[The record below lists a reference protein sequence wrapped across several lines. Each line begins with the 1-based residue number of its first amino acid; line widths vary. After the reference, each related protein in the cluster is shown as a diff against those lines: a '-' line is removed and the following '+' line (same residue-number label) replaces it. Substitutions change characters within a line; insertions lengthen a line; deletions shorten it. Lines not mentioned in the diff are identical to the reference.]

1 MGERIKIDPRGFSG
15 PEASKTSGEALDRT
29 IKGAEAAV
37 AAAQRTADLT
47 LKQTNAKIAEATS
60 ADQITEAR
68 AKAEKAVLDLQ
79 TAQINLERLKASATP
94 LTEGQGKAG
103 NFYRRTLSSNMNLD
117 RLALDPDSLIGRT
130 SYDYAPGLTQLAS
143 TDKRNAYRSAVE
155 NFISATLRLESGA
168 AIGDAEFE
176 RQYRIFFPLEGAGP
190 EEIEQKRKAREIAI
204 SGFKSE
210 AGPGARQAELDLAA
224 QGYEIPGINVKEQA
238 APASETPKDGVAG
251 AGAKTTT
258 VEVPKELQSAVM
270 AYVDAKGKNIDA
282 QEFKDFFNKT
292 AEKIGYPNRLSDEE
306 AKRNADALR
315 EGARYGGVTSG
326 DRPLSAVERG
336 VNEFLLSTPGA
347 VATGLTNATT
357 MGIPAMLNEN
367 IGRSL
372 EGVRE
377 ENGLA
382 YGIGELGGN
391 LLMSTGGGSLLKL
404 AGLSPGKA
412 EVLSDLGYS
421 AITGYTGAEE
431 GERGAGALTNTL
443 FAGLGAAAPDVI
455 KRTLKTNPDEDI
467 KILREAGVRLTPAQT
482 IGGRVDQVE
491 EAASRMLLGGG
502 DISLAGRKRAFNDFN
517 TAYLNSAGKYI
528 GFQLPNDLK
537 AHARM
542 EKMGK
547 AFDDQYDTIRAQMS
561 VAPDQEL
568 LDDIAALR
576 ATIDDGVTFTPE
588 NAGRLRKLLDDQLV
602 RRTVN
607 PIDGGEYKS
616 LQSLLKKRKKE
627 FAKNDNLE
635 LADGVENM
643 QAILDNA
650 ARRRSPPEVVQM
662 LNDTDRGFALLA
674 QAQEAA
680 RMAGNRPG
688 EFSPAQILSR
698 QRAADTRNRSRSFVE
713 GDVEGQRLAEAAQ
726 NVLGNIYPTSGTTE
740 RLAAGLTVTGGGAYL
755 SPLSLIPNAL
765 IGAASLPVVR
775 DVLPAAFAGR
785 RPAAV
790 EAVGEF
796 MDKYKV
802 PFRYAGA
809 QAGRMLNPLEQTP
822 EDYTMTGVENPIAV
836 SATQGYPSQNMAG
849 LEAAAA
855 APVAGVAPAV
865 PTKTRITFEGR
876 DVEYDPE
883 TDTYLELATGRRVRE
898 LPELNRPAQA
908 MYRGG
913 TVQAFGNGGQPKKQT
928 SWYDDLT
935 MAVSRRG
942 NDLVALTADL
952 ADKYGLTPANAT
964 AWVAQNVAGY
974 SPQQAAQIRKN
985 LSGISNRAVVDA
997 GAASNETRFRN
1008 SGGVGARSADTVTPP
1023 VRMSDVAYRVQDIP
1037 RAVVSETPKA
1047 LRAAGNYITST
1058 SPQTMLR
1065 DAQRA
1070 GSVAL
1075 NAIKEDPYGMA
1086 FDTALYPA
1094 FPVAASAGDFAAIR
1108 GGARE
1113 LSPYVRDNA
1122 EAARTKAMVDALS
1135 VLPLGGGMAGRRV
1148 TKRR

>member
-1 MGERIKIDPRGFSG
+1 MATSNEPAWFKKLPSA
-15 PEASKTSGEALDRT
+15 PSKTPEQTQKGFDIK
-29 IKGAEAAV
+29 IKGAEARV
-37 AAAQRTADLT
+37 ADAQRTADT
-47 LKQTNAKIAEATS
+47 ITKQTNAQIAQATS
-60 ADQITEAR
+60 ADQIAQAR
-68 AKAEKAVLDLQ
+68 DAALKASVDLEKA
-79 TAQINLERLKASATP
+79 QIELERLKASATP
-94 LTEGQGKAG
+94 LTEGQGKAA
-103 NFYRRTLSSNMNLD
+103 NFYRRTLSSNIEID
-117 RLALDPDSLIGRT
+117 RLGLDPDSLIGRT
-130 SYDYAPGLTQLAS
+130 SYDYAPGLTRLAS

-155 NFISATLRLESGA
+155 NFIAATLRLESGA

-176 RQYRIFFPLEGAGP
+176 RQYRIYFPQADAGP
-190 EEIEQKRKAREIAI
+190 EEIAQKRKARELAI
-204 SGFKSE
+204 SGLKAE
-210 AGPGARQAELDLAA
+210 AGPGSRQAELDLAA

-238 APASETPKDGVAG
+238 APASEAAKSGVAG
-251 AGAKTTT
+251 AGAETTT

-282 QEFKDFFNKT
+282 QEFKDFFNNT
-292 AEKIGYPNRLSDEE
+292 AEKIGYPNRVTDEE
-306 AKRNADALR
+306 AKRTADGVKS
-315 EGARYGGVTSG
+315 GARYGGVTPG

-431 GERGAGALTNTL
+431 GERGAGAATNML
-443 FAGLGAAAPDVI
+443 LSGLGMAAPSAV
-455 KRTLKTNPDEDI
+455 KRTLKPSPDEDI

-482 IGGRVDQVE
+482 VGGRVDTVE
-491 EAASRMLLGGG
+491 EAASRALFGGG
-502 DISLAGRKRAFNDFN
+502 DMALSSRRRAFNDFN
-517 TAYLNSAGKYI
+517 TAYLNAAGEKI

-537 AHARM
+537 PHERM
-542 EKMGK
+542 KAIGK
-547 AFDDQYDTIRAQMS
+547 AFDDQYDSIRAQMS

-568 LDDIAALR
+568 LDDIADLR
-576 ATIDDGVTFTPE
+576 SVIRDGSTFTPE
-588 NAGRLRKLLDDQLV
+588 NAARLEKLLDDQLV
-602 RRTVN
+602 RRTAN
-607 PIDGGEYKS
+607 PIGGDEYKS
-616 LQSLLKKRKKE
+616 LQSLLKKRKRA
-627 FAKNDNLE
+627 FAKNDNQE

-650 ARRRSPPEVVQM
+650 ARRRSPPEAVAA
-662 LNDTDRGFALLA
+662 LDNADRGFALLA

-680 RMAGNRPG
+680 KMAGNKPG

-698 QRAADTRNRSRSFVE
+698 QRALDTRNRSRSFVE
-713 GDVEGQRLAEAAQ
+713 GDMEGQRLAEAGQ
-726 NVLGNIYPTSGTTE
+726 SVLGNVLPSSGTVE
-740 RLAAGLTVTGGGAYL
+740 RLAAASAAGAAGSLL
-755 SPLSLIPNAL
+755 SPWALLPNAMV
-765 IGAASLPVVR
+765 GAVNAPVVR
-775 DVLPAAFAGR
+775 DVLPAIIAGK
-785 RPAAV
+785 RPAPV
-790 EAVGEF
+790 EALGDLMER
-796 MDKYKV
+796 YKV
-802 PFRYAGA
+802 PLRYAGA

-822 EDYTMTGVENPIAV
+822 EDYTMTGVEEPIKVTAQ
-836 SATQGYPSQNMAG
+836 SGYPSQNTAG
-849 LEAAAA
+849 LAAVEEAA
-855 APVAGVAPAV
+855 APVPEVGKLIDKR
-865 PTKTRITFEGR
+865 TGR
-876 DVEYDPE
+876 EIYLDPE
-883 TDTYLELATGRRVRE
+883 SNEYKDALTGEVV
-898 LPELNRPAQA
+898 PGYQG

-913 TVQAFGNGGQPKKQT
+913 TVQAFRNGGQPKKQT

-964 AWVAQNVAGY
+964 AWIAQNVAGY

-1008 SGGVGARSADTVTPP
+1008 AGGRGARAPDMVAPP

-1135 VLPLGGGMAGRRV
+1135 VLPLGGGMAGRRL
-1148 TKRR
+1148 TKQR

>member
-1 MGERIKIDPRGFSG
+1 MATSNEPAWFKKLPSA
-15 PEASKTSGEALDRT
+15 PSKTPEQTQKGFDIK
-29 IKGAEAAV
+29 IKGAEARV
-37 AAAQRTADLT
+37 ADAQRTADT
-47 LKQTNAKIAEATS
+47 ITKQTNAQIAQATS
-60 ADQITEAR
+60 ADQIAQAR
-68 AKAEKAVLDLQ
+68 DAALKASVDLEKA
-79 TAQINLERLKASATP
+79 QIELERLKASATP
-94 LTEGQGKAG
+94 LTEGQGKAS
-103 NFYRRTLSSNMNLD
+103 NFYRRTLSSNIEID
-117 RLALDPDSLIGRT
+117 RLGLDPDSLIGRT
-130 SYDYAPGLTQLAS
+130 SYDYAPGLTRLAS

-155 NFISATLRLESGA
+155 NFIAATLRLESGA

-176 RQYRIFFPLEGAGP
+176 RQYRIYFPQAGAGP
-190 EEIEQKRKAREIAI
+190 EEIAQKRKARELAI
-204 SGFKSE
+204 SGLKAE
-210 AGPGARQAELDLAA
+210 AGPGSRQAELDLAA

-238 APASETPKDGVAG
+238 APASEAAKSGVAG
-251 AGAKTTT
+251 AGAETTT

-282 QEFKDFFNKT
+282 QEFKDFFNNT
-292 AEKIGYPNRLSDEE
+292 AEKIGYPNRVTDEE
-306 AKRNADALR
+306 AKRTADALR
-315 EGARYGGVTSG
+315 EGARYGGVTPG

-431 GERGAGALTNTL
+431 GERGAGAATNMFL
-443 FAGLGAAAPDVI
+443 SGLGMAAPSAV
-455 KRTLKTNPDEDI
+455 KRTLKPSPDEDI
-467 KILREAGVRLTPAQT
+467 RILREAGVRLTPAQT
-482 IGGRVDQVE
+482 VGGRVDTVE
-491 EAASRMLLGGG
+491 EAASRALFGGG
-502 DISLAGRKRAFNDFN
+502 DMALSSRRRAFNDFN
-517 TAYLNSAGKYI
+517 TAYLNAAGEKI

-537 AHARM
+537 PHERM
-542 EKMGK
+542 KAIGK
-547 AFDDQYDTIRAQMS
+547 AFDDQYDIIRAQMS

-568 LDDIAALR
+568 LDDIADLR
-576 ATIDDGVTFTPE
+576 SVIRDGSTFTPE
-588 NAGRLRKLLDDQLV
+588 NAARLEKLLDDQLV
-602 RRTVN
+602 RRTAN
-607 PIDGGEYKS
+607 PIGGDEYKS
-616 LQSLLKKRKKE
+616 LQSLLKKRKRA
-627 FAKNDNLE
+627 FAKNDNQE

-650 ARRRSPPEVVQM
+650 ARRRSPPEAVAA
-662 LNDTDRGFALLA
+662 LDNADRGFALLA

-680 RMAGNRPG
+680 KMAGNKPG

-713 GDVEGQRLAEAAQ
+713 GDMEGQRLAEAGQ
-726 NVLGNIYPTSGTTE
+726 SVLGNVLPSSGTVE
-740 RLAAGLTVTGGGAYL
+740 RLAAASAAGAAGSLL
-755 SPLSLIPNAL
+755 SPWALLPNAMV
-765 IGAASLPVVR
+765 GAVNAPVVR
-775 DVLPAAFAGR
+775 DVLPAIIAGK
-785 RPAAV
+785 RPAPV
-790 EAVGEF
+790 EALGDLMER
-796 MDKYKV
+796 YKV
-802 PFRYAGA
+802 PLRYAGA

-822 EDYTMTGVENPIAV
+822 EDYTMTGVEEPIKVTAQ
-836 SATQGYPSQNMAG
+836 SGYPSQNTAG
-849 LEAAAA
+849 LAAVEEAA
-855 APVAGVAPAV
+855 APVPEVGKLIDKR
-865 PTKTRITFEGR
+865 TGR
-876 DVEYDPE
+876 EIYLDPE
-883 TDTYLELATGRRVRE
+883 SNEYKDALTGEVV
-898 LPELNRPAQA
+898 PGYQG

-913 TVQAFGNGGQPKKQT
+913 TVQAFRNGGQPKKQT

-964 AWVAQNVAGY
+964 AWIAQNVAGY

-985 LSGISNRAVVDA
+985 LGGISNRAIVNA
-997 GAASNETRFRN
+997 GAASNEARFRN
-1008 SGGVGARSADTVTPP
+1008 SGGVGARSADKVTPP

-1135 VLPLGGGMAGRRV
+1135 VLPLGGGMAGRRL
-1148 TKRR
+1148 TKQR

>member
-15 PEASKTSGEALDRT
+15 PEAGKSGEAASDQT
-29 IKGAEAAV
+29 IKAVEARYADAIRKAEMAKKAADAAV
-37 AAAQRTADLT
+37 AD
-47 LKQTNAKIAEATS
+47 ATS
-60 ADQITEAR
+60 ADQIAKT
-68 AKAEKAVLDLQ
+68 KAETQKALLDLQ
-79 TAQINLERLKASATP
+79 KITIELEALKAGGVS
-94 LTEGQGKAG
+94 LTESQGKAG
-103 NFYRRTLSSNMNLD
+103 SFYSRMLSSEQSMDKLEQ
-117 RLALDPDSLIGRT
+117 DPDSLVGKTAYEI
-130 SYDYAPGLTQLAS
+130 APGLTAMAS
-143 TDKRNAYRSAVE
+143 TSKRTTNRDYIK
-155 NFISATLRLESGA
+155 NFLMASLRKESGA
-168 AIGDAEFE
+168 VIAPFE
-176 RQYRIFFPLEGAGP
+176 LTNQYQIYFPSANASP
-190 EEIEQKRKAREIAI
+190 EEIAAKKQQRLLAIANMR
-204 SGFKSE
+204 GE
-210 AGPGARQAELDLAA
+210 AGPAGPRVDKELLA
-224 QGYEIPGINVKEQA
+224 QGFVPYGMEKPTEGQPA
-238 APASETPKDGVAG
+238 APASEAAKDTVAG
-251 AGAKTTT
+251 AGATTTT
-258 VEVPKELQSAVM
+258 VQVPEELQSAVM

-292 AEKIGYPNRLSDEE
+292 AEKIGYPNRVTDEE
-306 AKRNADALR
+306 AKRTADGVKS
-315 EGARYGGVTSG
+315 GARYGGVTPG

-431 GERGAGALTNTL
+431 GERGAGAATNMFL
-443 FAGLGAAAPDVI
+443 SGLGMAAPSAV
-455 KRTLKTNPDEDI
+455 KRTLKPSPDEDI
-467 KILREAGVRLTPAQT
+467 RILREAGVRLTPAQT
-482 IGGRVDQVE
+482 VGGRVDTVE
-491 EAASRMLLGGG
+491 EAASRALFGGG
-502 DISLAGRKRAFNDFN
+502 DMALSSRRRAFNDFN
-517 TAYLNSAGKYI
+517 TAYLNAAGEKI

-537 AHARM
+537 PHERM
-542 EKMGK
+542 KAIGK
-547 AFDDQYDTIRAQMS
+547 AFDDQYDSIRAQMS

-568 LDDIAALR
+568 LDDIADLR
-576 ATIDDGVTFTPE
+576 SVIRDGSTFTPE
-588 NAGRLRKLLDDQLV
+588 NAARLEKLLDDQLV
-602 RRTVN
+602 RRTAN
-607 PIDGGEYKS
+607 PIGGDEYKS
-616 LQSLLKKRKKE
+616 LQSLLKKRKRA
-627 FAKNDNLE
+627 FAKNDNQE

-650 ARRRSPPEVVQM
+650 ARRRSPPEAVAA
-662 LNDTDRGFALLA
+662 LDNADRGFALLA

-680 RMAGNRPG
+680 KMAGNKPG

-713 GDVEGQRLAEAAQ
+713 GDMEGQRLAEAGQ
-726 NVLGNIYPTSGTTE
+726 SVLGNVLPSSGTVE
-740 RLAAGLTVTGGGAYL
+740 RLAAASAAGAAGSLL
-755 SPLSLIPNAL
+755 SPWALLPNAMV
-765 IGAASLPVVR
+765 GAVNAPVVR
-775 DVLPAAFAGR
+775 DVLPAIIAGK
-785 RPAAV
+785 RPAPV
-790 EAVGEF
+790 EALGDLMER
-796 MDKYKV
+796 YKV
-802 PFRYAGA
+802 PLRYAGA

-822 EDYTMTGVENPIAV
+822 EDYTMTGVEEPIKVTAQ
-836 SATQGYPSQNMAG
+836 SGYPSQNTAG
-849 LEAAAA
+849 LAAVEEAA
-855 APVAGVAPAV
+855 APVPEVGKLIDKR
-865 PTKTRITFEGR
+865 TGR
-876 DVEYDPE
+876 EIYLDPE
-883 TDTYLELATGRRVRE
+883 SNEYKDALTGEVV
-898 LPELNRPAQA
+898 PGYQG

-985 LSGISNRAVVDA
+985 LSGISNRAIVNA
-997 GAASNETRFRN
+997 GAASNEARFRN
-1008 SGGVGARSADTVTPP
+1008 SGGVGARSADKVTPP

-1135 VLPLGGGMAGRRV
+1135 VLPLGGGMAGRRL
-1148 TKRR
+1148 TKQR

>member
-1 MGERIKIDPRGFSG
+1 MGETIKINPNRFGG
-15 PEASKTSGEALDRT
+15 PQAGKTSGEAFDRT

-37 AAAQRTADLT
+37 AAAQRRADT
-47 LKQTNAKIAEATS
+47 ITKQTNAQIAQATS
-60 ADQITEAR
+60 ADQIAKAR
-68 AKAEKAVLDLQ
+68 ADAEKARIDLEK
-79 TAQINLERLKASATP
+79 ARIELERLKASATP

-224 QGYEIPGINVKEQA
+224 QGYEIPGINVKEPA
-238 APASETPKDGVAG
+238 APASEAAKDTVTG

-258 VEVPKELQSAVM
+258 VEVPKELQLAVM
-270 AYVDAKGKNIDA
+270 AYVDAKGKDIDA
-282 QEFKDFFNKT
+282 QEFKDFFNNT
-292 AEKIGYPNRLSDEE
+292 AEKIGYPNRVTDEE
-306 AKRNADALR
+306 AKRTADGVKS
-315 EGARYGGVTSG
+315 GARYGGVTPG

-382 YGIGELGGN
+382 YGIGELAGN
-391 LLMSTGGGSLLKL
+391 LAMTTGGGSLLKL
-404 AGLSPGKA
+404 AGLSPGRA
-412 EVLSDLGYS
+412 ELLSDLGYS
-421 AITGYTGAEE
+421 ATTGFTGAEE

-616 LQSLLKKRKKE
+616 LQSLLKKRKNE

-680 RMAGNRPG
+680 RMAGNKPG

-836 SATQGYPSQNMAG
+836 SATQGYPSQNAAG
-849 LEAAAA
+849 LAAAEEAAAA
-855 APVAGVAPAV
+855 EAAAAEAAAAEIPLEG
-865 PTKTRITFEGR
+865 PTI
-876 DVEYDPE
+876 DP
-883 TDTYLELATGRRVRE
+883 ATGRTIE
-898 LPELNRPAQA
+898 LRADGLYYVKGTNELAFPDRDPLLGRSNPAG

-913 TVQAFGNGGQPKKQT
+913 TVQAFRNGG
-928 SWYDDLT
+928 
-935 MAVSRRG
+935 MASI
-942 NDLVALTADL
+942 ADL
-952 ADKYGLTPANAT
+952 A
-964 AWVAQNVAGY
+964 
-974 SPQQAAQIRKN
+974 RH
-985 LSGISNRAVVDA
+985 
-997 GAASNETRFRN
+997 
-1008 SGGVGARSADTVTPP
+1008 
-1023 VRMSDVAYRVQDIP
+1023 
-1037 RAVVSETPKA
+1037 
-1047 LRAAGNYITST
+1047 
-1058 SPQTMLR
+1058 
-1065 DAQRA
+1065 
-1070 GSVAL
+1070 
-1075 NAIKEDPYGMA
+1075 YGM
-1086 FDTALYPA
+1086 
-1094 FPVAASAGDFAAIR
+1094 
-1108 GGARE
+1108 
-1113 LSPYVRDNA
+1113 
-1122 EAARTKAMVDALS
+1122 
-1135 VLPLGGGMAGRRV
+1135 RR
-1148 TKRR
+1148 

>member
-15 PEASKTSGEALDRT
+15 PEASKTSGEAFDRT

-37 AAAQRTADLT
+37 AAAQRKADT
-47 LKQTNAKIAEATS
+47 ITKQTNAQIAQATS
-60 ADQITEAR
+60 ADQIRE
-68 AKAEKAVLDLQ
+68 AKAKADKAVLDLQ
-79 TAQINLERLKASATP
+79 TAQINLDRLKASATP
-94 LTEGQGKAG
+94 LTEGQGKAS
-103 NFYRRTLSSNMNLD
+103 NFYRRTLSSNIEID
-117 RLALDPDSLIGRT
+117 RLGLDPDSLIGRT
-130 SYDYAPGLTQLAS
+130 SYDYAPGLTRLAS

-155 NFISATLRLESGA
+155 NFIAATLRLESGA

-176 RQYRIFFPLEGAGP
+176 RQYRIYFPQADAGP
-190 EEIEQKRKAREIAI
+190 EEIAQKRKARELAI
-204 SGFKSE
+204 SGLKAE
-210 AGPGARQAELDLAA
+210 AGPGSRQAELDLAA

-270 AYVDAKGKNIDA
+270 AYVDAKGKDIDA

-315 EGARYGGVTSG
+315 EGARYGGVTPG

-431 GERGAGALTNTL
+431 GERGAGAATNMFL
-443 FAGLGAAAPDVI
+443 SGLGMAAPSAV
-455 KRTLKTNPDEDI
+455 KRTLKPSPDEDI

-482 IGGRVDQVE
+482 VGGRVDTVE
-491 EAASRMLLGGG
+491 EAASRALFGGG
-502 DISLAGRKRAFNDFN
+502 DMALSSRRRAFNDFN
-517 TAYLNSAGKYI
+517 TAYLNSAGEKI

-537 AHARM
+537 PHERM
-542 EKMGK
+542 KAIGK
-547 AFDDQYDTIRAQMS
+547 AFDDQYDAIRAQMS

-568 LDDIAALR
+568 LDDIADLR
-576 ATIDDGVTFTPE
+576 SVIRDGSTFTPE
-588 NAGRLRKLLDDQLV
+588 NAARLEKLLDDQLV
-602 RRTVN
+602 RRTAN
-607 PIDGGEYKS
+607 PIGGDEYKS
-616 LQSLLKKRKKE
+616 LQSLLKKRKRA
-627 FAKNDNLE
+627 FAKNDNQE

-650 ARRRSPPEVVQM
+650 ARRRSPPEAVAA
-662 LNDTDRGFALLA
+662 LDNADRGFALLA

-680 RMAGNRPG
+680 KMAGNKPG

-698 QRAADTRNRSRSFVE
+698 QRALDTRNRSRSFVE
-713 GDVEGQRLAEAAQ
+713 GDMEGQRLAEAGQ
-726 NVLGNIYPTSGTTE
+726 SVLGNVLPSSGTVE
-740 RLAAGLTVTGGGAYL
+740 RLAAASAAGAAGSLL
-755 SPLSLIPNAL
+755 SPWALLPNAMV
-765 IGAASLPVVR
+765 GAVNAPVVR
-775 DVLPAAFAGR
+775 DVLPAIIAGK
-785 RPAAV
+785 RPAPV
-790 EAVGEF
+790 EALGDLMER
-796 MDKYKV
+796 YKV
-802 PFRYAGA
+802 PLRYAGA
-809 QAGRMLNPLEQTP
+809 QAGRMFNPLEQTP

-855 APVAGVAPAV
+855 APVAEVAPAA

-997 GAASNETRFRN
+997 GAASNEARFRN

-1037 RAVVSETPKA
+1037 RAIASETPKA

-1135 VLPLGGGMAGRRV
+1135 VLPLGGGMAGRRL
-1148 TKRR
+1148 TKQR

>member
-1 MGERIKIDPRGFSG
+1 MAKDPYERYAKPVNQGST
-15 PEASKTSGEALDRT
+15 PKQSKAVSDAT
-29 IKGAEAAV
+29 ISAAEAAV
-37 AAAQRTADLT
+37 AAAQRKADT
-47 LKQTNAKIAEATS
+47 ITKQTNAQIAQATS
-60 ADQITEAR
+60 ADQIAKAR
-68 AKAEKAVLDLQ
+68 ADAEKARVDLEK
-79 TAQINLERLKASATP
+79 AQIDLERLKASGTP
-94 LTEGQGKAG
+94 LNEGQGKAS
-103 NFYRRTLSSNMNLD
+103 NFYRRTLSSNLNLD

-176 RQYRIFFPLEGAGP
+176 RQYRIFFPLSGAGP
-190 EEIEQKRKAREIAI
+190 EEIEQKRKARELAI
-204 SGFKSE
+204 SGFKAE

-224 QGYEIPGINVKEQA
+224 QGYEVGGYNAKQQA
-238 APASETPKDGVAG
+238 AGSEAAKSGVAG

-270 AYVDAKGKNIDA
+270 AYVDAKGKDIDA

-315 EGARYGGVTSG
+315 EGARYGGVTPG

-431 GERGAGALTNTL
+431 GERGAGAATNML
-443 FAGLGAAAPDVI
+443 LSGLGMAAPSAV
-455 KRTLKTNPDEDI
+455 KRTLKPSPDEDI

-482 IGGRVDQVE
+482 VGGRVDTVE
-491 EAASRMLLGGG
+491 EAASRALFGGG
-502 DISLAGRKRAFNDFN
+502 DMALSSRRRAFNDFN
-517 TAYLNSAGKYI
+517 TAYLNSAGEKI

-537 AHARM
+537 PHERM
-542 EKMGK
+542 KAIGK
-547 AFDDQYDTIRAQMS
+547 AFDDQYDAIRAQMS

-568 LDDIAALR
+568 LDDIADLR
-576 ATIDDGVTFTPE
+576 SVIKDGSTFTPE
-588 NAGRLRKLLDDQLV
+588 NAARLEKLLDDQLV
-602 RRTVN
+602 RRTAN
-607 PIDGGEYKS
+607 PIGGDEYKS
-616 LQSLLKKRKKE
+616 LQSLLKKRKRA
-627 FAKNDNLE
+627 FAKNDNQE

-650 ARRRSPPEVVQM
+650 ARRRSPPEAVAA
-662 LNDTDRGFALLA
+662 LDNADRGFALLA

-680 RMAGNRPG
+680 KMAGNKPG

-698 QRAADTRNRSRSFVE
+698 QRALDTRNRSRSFVE
-713 GDVEGQRLAEAAQ
+713 GDMEGQRLAEAGQ
-726 NVLGNIYPTSGTTE
+726 SVLGNVLPSSGTVE
-740 RLAAGLTVTGGGAYL
+740 RLAAA
-755 SPLSLIPNAL
+755 SAA
-765 IGAASLPVVR
+765 GAASSLLSPWALLPNAMVGAVNAPIVR
-775 DVLPAAFAGR
+775 DVLPAIIAGK
-785 RPAAV
+785 RPAPV
-790 EAVGEF
+790 EALGDLMER
-796 MDKYKV
+796 YKV
-802 PFRYAGA
+802 PLRYAGA
-809 QAGRMLNPLEQTP
+809 QAGRMFNPLEQTP

-855 APVAGVAPAV
+855 APVAEVAPAV
-865 PTKTRITFEGR
+865 PTETRITFEGR

-913 TVQAFGNGGQPKKQT
+913 TVQAFGNGGNKGKPKDVGYDYTNALRTLAQGASFGTADEAEGYVSSLFSGRPYKDERDERRRLIERYALANPNT
-928 SWYDDLT
+928 AMALEGAGMIGGSLLMPSFAGARALASAPRLARIAASGVDDL
-935 MAVSRRG
+935 AQG
-942 NDLVALTADL
+942 VAYTAGKSNEMRD
-952 ADKYGLTPANAT
+952 TPRD
-964 AWVAQNVAGY
+964 
-974 SPQQAAQIRKN
+974 IRK
-985 LSGISNRAVVDA
+985 
-997 GAASNETRFRN
+997 
-1008 SGGVGARSADTVTPP
+1008 
-1023 VRMSDVAYRVQDIP
+1023 
-1037 RAVVSETPKA
+1037 
-1047 LRAAGNYITST
+1047 
-1058 SPQTMLR
+1058 
-1065 DAQRA
+1065 
-1070 GSVAL
+1070 
-1075 NAIKEDPYGMA
+1075 
-1086 FDTALYPA
+1086 
-1094 FPVAASAGDFAAIR
+1094 
-1108 GGARE
+1108 
-1113 LSPYVRDNA
+1113 
-1122 EAARTKAMVDALS
+1122 DALGNAAAFG
-1135 VLPLGGGMAGRRV
+1135 VATGVEQGGRAAGRRV
-1148 TKRR
+1148 AGKVAGTDRGYQAALMLKRLLSKY